1 MAESVNDFIAG
12 WISGAAGIIVGSPL
26 DVLKARL
33 QAPKPAA
40 GMTTEP
46 LPTAWQTLTRMVK
59 YEGASSMFKGVLAP
73 VLGLAGLN
81 AVLFFSY
88 GSIIRAF
95 ERQFGEA
102 KALGLLKEQQDAFM
116 PSLGQVYIAG
126 CGAGIAS
133 FLFSAPTELVKIK
146 AQVSHV
152 PKSSLQVVRETLARD
167 GLRGLYQGGWI
178 TIIRDAPSYGI
189 YFWVYEGM
197 KRLWETDASKS
208 NAWQLLLAG
217 GTAGVVS
224 WSSIYPID
232 VVKSRLQMQVVPPAR
247 VLSSTAMAVHA
258 QQQQQQHSG
267 FAVPSR
273 LANPGERQRYGTL
286 SAPSA
291 ASTMRPYTSIKDCV
305 VRSYQTEGISVFFRG
320 LGPTVLR
327 AFPVNAVTFFVY
339 EMTID
344 FLGG

>member
-1 MAESVNDFIAG
+1 M
-12 WISGAAGIIVGSPL
+12 
-26 DVLKARL
+26 
-33 QAPKPAA
+33 
-40 GMTTEP
+40 
-46 LPTAWQTLTRMVK
+46 
-59 YEGASSMFKGVLAP
+59 
-73 VLGLAGLN
+73 GLAGLN

-88 GSIIRAF
+88 GNIIRAF
-95 ERQFGEA
+95 ERQDMLSKNADVLREDGG
-102 KALGLLKEQQDAFM
+102 LGGFA
-116 PSLGQVYIAG
+116 PSLTQVYIAG

-133 FLFSAPTELVKIK
+133 FLFSAPTELIKIK
-146 AQVSHV
+146 AQVSRV
-152 PKSSLQVVRETLARD
+152 PKGSWQVTKEILARD

-197 KRLWETDASKS
+197 KRLLETDASKS

-247 VLSSTAMAVHA
+247 VTLTVHA
-258 QQQQQQHSG
+258 HSSLTIPSRVQPGEQQH
-267 FAVPSR
+267 
-273 LANPGERQRYGTL
+273 YGTL
-286 SAPSA
+286 TSNAV
-291 ASTMRPYTSIKDCV
+291 RPYTSIKDCV
-305 VRSYQTEGISVFFRG
+305 VRSYQAEGISVFFRG

-339 EMTID
+339 EWMMD
-344 FLGG
+344 LLGR